1 VAVTELPPPVARIGP
16 LAWLRRNLF
25 TGWASSLV
33 TLVLGGTLAVVLV
46 VGIEWALT
54 RARWGVITANFRLF
68 LMYVYPIEQA
78 WRIWLCLALLSLIA
92 GLSAAHWR
100 TGPLRTLAVWLT
112 AGQLLLAGLAALS
125 AVEALVIGEREARAE
140 ELLIIAGGLLV
151 SSIVGFAALTFGRAV
166 RLPGR
171 LLGLAWLA
179 WLPVSLL
186 LLQGVGQGLLA
197 PVPTNLW
204 GGLLLTF
211 LLSVASIALS
221 FPIGVL
227 LALGRRSDLST
238 IKWLCTTYIEVV
250 RGVPL
255 VTILFMA
262 AVMLPLFLPGGV
274 RIDHFYRAIAG
285 LTLFTAAYVAEN
297 VRGGL
302 QAIPLGQIEAAN
314 AIGLNS
320 IQRNLYVVLPQAL
333 RAVIPA
339 NVGLF
344 ISLLKDTTLVAIAGA
359 GLLELLG
366 VGQAVLAQPQW
377 VGAYMEVYLFV
388 SAVFFVMCYTMSQAS
403 YRLETQMGV
412 GER

>member
-1 VAVTELPPPVARIGP
+1 MAVTELPPPAATIGP

-25 TGWASSLV
+25 SSPANALV
-33 TLVLGGTLAVVLV
+33 TLVLGGGLGIVLV
-46 VGIEWALT
+46 VAIEWAVT

-68 LMYVYPIEQA
+68 LMYVYPFEHA
-78 WRIWLCLALLSLIA
+78 WRVWLCLALLSLIA
-92 GLSAAHWR
+92 GLSAAHSR

-112 AGQLLLAGLAALS
+112 AGQLLLAALAALS
-125 AVEALVIGEREARAE
+125 AVEALLIGAREARAE

-151 SSIVGFAALTFGRAV
+151 NAGIGFAALTLGRAV
-166 RLPGR
+166 RLPDR
-171 LLGLAWLA
+171 LIGLLWLA
-179 WLPVSLL
+179 WLPASLL
-186 LLQGVGQGLLA
+186 LLQGVGDGLLDVVA
-197 PVPTNLW
+197 TNLW

-211 LLSVASIALS
+211 LLAVASIVLS

-227 LALGRRSDLST
+227 LALGRRSDLPV
-238 IKWLCTTYIEVV
+238 IKWLCTAYIEVV

-262 AVMLPLFLPGGV
+262 AVMLPLFLPGGL
-274 RIDHFYRAIAG
+274 RIDHLYRAIAG
-285 LTLFTAAYVAEN
+285 LTMFTAAYVAEN

-314 AIGLNS
+314 AIGLNA
-320 IQRNLYVVLPQAL
+320 IQRNLYIVLPQAL

-344 ISLLKDTTLVAIAGA
+344 ISLLKDTTLVAIAGT

-366 VGQAVLAQPQW
+366 IGQAVLAQSQW
-377 VGAYMEVYLFV
+377 VGTYMEVYLFI

-403 YRLETQMGV
+403 YRLETAMGV
-412 GER
+412 GRR

>member
-1 VAVTELPPPVARIGP
+1 MAATELPPPEAVIGP
-16 LAWLRRNLF
+16 RAWLRRNLF
-25 TGWASSLV
+25 SDATNSIV
-33 TLVLGGTLAVVLV
+33 TIVLGSALLLALVLAV
-46 VGIEWALT
+46 EWAVT

-68 LMYVYPIEQA
+68 LMYVYPLEHA
-78 WRIWLCLALLSLIA
+78 WRIWLVLALLSVIA
-92 GLSAAHWR
+92 GLSAAHSR

-112 AGQLLLAGLAALS
+112 AGQLLLAALAALS
-125 AVEALVIGEREARAE
+125 AVEALLIGQREARAE
-140 ELLIIAGGLLV
+140 ELLIIAAGLLV
-151 SSIVGFAALTFGRAV
+151 NAGIGFAALTLGRAV

-171 LLGLAWLA
+171 LIGLAWLA
-179 WLPVSLL
+179 WLPASLL
-186 LLQGVGQGLLA
+186 LLQGVGDGLLDEVA
-197 PVPTNLW
+197 TNLW

-211 LLSVASIALS
+211 LLAVVSIVLS

-227 LALGRRSDLST
+227 LALGRRSDMPV
-238 IKWLCTTYIEVV
+238 IKWLSTTYIEVV

-274 RIDHFYRAIAG
+274 RIDHIYRAIAG

-314 AIGLNS
+314 AIGLNA
-320 IQRNLYVVLPQAL
+320 IQRNLYIVLPQAL

-339 NVGLF
+339 NVGVF
-344 ISLLKDTTLVAIAGA
+344 ISLLKDTTLVAIAGT

-366 VGQAVLAQPQW
+366 IGQAVLAQTQW
-377 VGAYMEVYLFV
+377 VGAYIEVYLFI

-403 YRLETQMGV
+403 YRLEAAMGV
-412 GER
+412 GKR